1 MYIEINRYTS
11 PWSSPPSEKRRGD
24 SKSLPPHGGQTVSFG
39 QILLMTQSQYS
50 MFIGYPQEMIS
61 GFDGFRVD

>member
-1 MYIEINRYTS
+1 MVIT
-11 PWSSPPSEKRRGD
+11 PLEKRRGD